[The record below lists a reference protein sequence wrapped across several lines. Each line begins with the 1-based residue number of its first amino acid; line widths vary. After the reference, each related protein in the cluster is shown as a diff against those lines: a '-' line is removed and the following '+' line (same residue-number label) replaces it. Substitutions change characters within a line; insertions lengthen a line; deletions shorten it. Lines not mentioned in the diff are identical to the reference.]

1 VPAAVDEGL
10 GGRHALR
17 WPFDADLAVATLD
30 WTTVDVPLLHWQL
43 KFLHHSTPFPGL
55 RSKELWY
62 SSVLKSSSSKKC
74 SSFSSC
80 ASRTSPTAVA
90 IIHSITEE
98 AHYRKLVFLRSHIY
112 TVPERMQAGLFTG
125 LPRRVLLGNWAAGTD
140 ISRRAVDKV
149 YGYVGE
155 SDDGEPSRRAEEAL
169 TPAIPRSQE
178 RTKILRG
185 G

>member
-1 VPAAVDEGL
+1 MVGL
-10 GGRHALR
+10 
-17 WPFDADLAVATLD
+17 DARM
-30 WTTVDVPLLHWQL
+30 TTWQ
-43 KFLHHSTPFPGL
+43 HSTPQTANASERDCLESLHRPRNESFSLGGL
-55 RSKELWY
+55 FLRLDDY
-62 SSVLKSSSSKKC
+62 RAGYRGSKKG
-74 SSFSSC
+74 
-80 ASRTSPTAVA
+80 
-90 IIHSITEE
+90 
-98 AHYRKLVFLRSHIY
+98 RSVY
-112 TVPERMQAGLFTG
+112 LFTG